1 MPLRWSKIRES
12 GGSGRMILLSG
23 LRYPTDRPMFG
34 PAQEAAKKRGMG
46 VTSVDFTF
54 ADDPDF
60 VGKSDREQFALIE
73 EEGRALVEALGA
85 GPFVLVGKSIG
96 TLVMGA
102 MVGRVEPRTRWVWLT
117 PALKGTGLLEKISAC
132 PGPSLSVIGGR
143 DGSVDITRSNDY
155 LSLPGMTHLEF
166 EGFNHVW
173 AHPRGAVEEGRS
185 LVEIGRVLDR
195 WLDETA
201 TV

>member
-60 VGKSDREQFALIE
+60 VGKS
-73 EEGRALVEALGA
+73 
-85 GPFVLVGKSIG
+85 IG

-117 PALKGTGLLEKISAC
+117 PALKGTGLLEKMSAC

-143 DGSVDITRSNDY
+143 DGSVGITRSNDY